1 MLGFLMPADVRRN
14 LIDAPMLAVWA
25 SCSQRPLRPRLD
37 GDRHSDEN
45 SSPEVMS
52 SLTSSGVT
60 AERWRRRSC
69 VHFQP
74 DIRTARRRL
83 DAVIADPPRW
93 LAGLRSRSQRRV
105 VPRGAG
111 VI

>member
-52 SLTSSGVT
+52 ILTSSGVT
-60 AERWRRRSC
+60 AERWRRRSW
-69 VHFQP
+69 FISNP
-74 DIRTARRRL
+74 ISA
-83 DAVIADPPRW
+83 PREGGW
-93 LAGLRSRSQRRV
+93 MQSSRIHHVGLPVSDRDLSVAWCREAL
-105 VPRGAG
+105 G
-111 VI
+111 